1 MRVLITD
8 NDLGDSALESNLLKE
23 HINAEVFV
31 EQCKDE
37 ESVISAV
44 EKHNPDALLVQFA
57 PITRAVISKL
67 ANVKIISRFGI
78 GLDMI
83 DLDAA
88 QAAGITVKNVPYYCT
103 EEVATHA
110 LSLALSLWRK
120 IPQFDGQ
127 VRSGSWSAIQYTNE
141 IKRFSD
147 STIGLIGVGRIGGL
161 LGSYFQALGARV
173 IAVDPFVG
181 ANKFERVDLA
191 TLAAESD
198 LISLH
203 CPLTKDSAH
212 IINTQFLEMTKKKP
226 ILINTSRG
234 GLIDLVAVADALNS
248 GRLSGAGLDVFE
260 IEPLP
265 LDDQIRQAPNTI
277 ITPHASWA
285 SVEALPQLRYDTV
298 FNVIDYFRN
307 I

>member
-8 NDLGDSALESNLLKE
+8 NDLGDSVLESNLLKE
-23 HINAEVFV
+23 HISADVFV

-37 ESVISAV
+37 ESVISAI
-44 EKHNPDALLVQFA
+44 EKYNPDALIVQFA
-57 PITRAVISKL
+57 PITRTVISKI

-83 DLDAA
+83 DLEAA
-88 QAAGITVKNVPYYCT
+88 QEAGISVKNVPYYCT

-120 IPQFDGQ
+120 IPQFDDQ
-127 VRSGSWSAIQYTNE
+127 VRSGSWSAIQYANK
-141 IKRFSD
+141 IQRISN

-161 LGSYFQALGARV
+161 LGGYFQALGARV
-173 IAVDPFVG
+173 IAVDPFAG
-181 ANKFERVDLA
+181 TDKFERVDLA

-203 CPLTKDSAH
+203 CPLTKESVH
-212 IINTQFLEMTKKKP
+212 IISTEFLEMTKKRP

-234 GLIDLVAVADALNS
+234 GLIDPIAVADALNS

-277 ITPHASWA
+277 ITPHSSWA
-285 SVEALPQLRYDTV
+285 SVQALPQLRHDAA
-298 FNVIDYFRN
+298 FNVINYFRGS
-307 I
+307 